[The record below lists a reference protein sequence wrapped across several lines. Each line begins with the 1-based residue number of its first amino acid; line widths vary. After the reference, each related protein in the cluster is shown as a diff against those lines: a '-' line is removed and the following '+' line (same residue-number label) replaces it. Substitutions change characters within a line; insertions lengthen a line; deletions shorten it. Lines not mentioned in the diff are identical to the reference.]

1 MRLGCRRSNLSA
13 NRRPRRSHR
22 RLRVAARRRSLDG
35 SRVGESSRARGALL
49 RCGNSR
55 ESRSFERWCRS
66 ADVAMGFLFDIVPGV
81 ANWAFLHVNLDR
93 SRFLAEAEVEPG
105 GWIRERQVGAQ
116 SGGPLGL
123 QLTHRSS
130 CKVRS
135 FPADR
140 ARRAGARARRRSASR
155 SPLLGMSIAQ
165 VPVGSGDSAGR
176 WGRKGSAQG
185 EGWT

>member
-1 MRLGCRRSNLSA
+1 MRVGCRRSDLSA
-13 NRRPRRSHR
+13 NRPRRRSHR
-22 RLRVAARRRSLDG
+22 RLWVAARRRSLDG
-35 SRVGESSRARGALL
+35 SRVGESSRARGAP
-49 RCGNSR
+49 RRGGNSR
-55 ESRSFERWCRS
+55 ESRSFEHWCGL
-66 ADVAMGFLFDIVPGV
+66 AGVAMRFLFDIVRGV

-105 GWIRERQVGAQ
+105 GWIRERQVGAR
-116 SGGPLGL
+116 SGGPQGL

-135 FPADR
+135 FPAGR
-140 ARRAGARARRRSASR
+140 ARELVTRARRRLASR

-165 VPVGSGDSAGR
+165 VPFGSGDSAGR